1 MNKVLQ
7 VHPVL
12 KHFDNAW
19 PIYVLTQQYLKNTVE
34 QSRQAKKRNDKRVS
48 SDESAPGDKE
58 VMTASTASVMVPA
71 SGSKSKK
78 KKAHTSVEVVS
89 QDGMGKSI
97 SKVTRQHEPT
107 VKVCIQCLL
116 IRCGATILRS

>member
-1 MNKVLQ
+1 VLQ

-48 SDESAPGDKE
+48 ADESAPGE
-58 VMTASTASVMVPA
+58 IASTASVMVPA

-107 VKVCIQCLL
+107 VKVCI
-116 IRCGATILRS
+116 